1 LRKRLKKKGREG
13 EKEGLDKEEKEGL
26 DKEGKER
33 RGAGERRIPPAL
45 YSPSSPP
52 TARPGPTSYNL
63 HPEILF

>member
-13 EKEGLDKEEKEGL
+13 EKEGLDKEGL
-26 DKEGKER
+26 DKEEKER
-33 RGAGERRIPPAL
+33 RGAGERRIPPSL

>member
-13 EKEGLDKEEKEGL
+13 EKEGLDKEGL
-26 DKEGKER
+26 DKEEKER